1 MEEGGGGMSK
11 NPSFQFY
18 PGDWLSSQ
26 RVSLLTLEEEG
37 AYIRLLCYCWQ
48 HGNIPSDSVQLAR
61 LIGKGATVELAETVA
76 MMFQPK
82 RVKGGSALVHD
93 RLDVMK
99 EERAAWL
106 EKSRLGGIR
115 SGQARKKANETGE
128 IEAKGG
134 SSLVEDCLEPK
145 GNTSTSTSTSINSPP
160 FSENPTKKEVLAFA
174 DQIGLV
180 AWKAEDWWL
189 DMESKGWLAGKTEIR
204 NWQAGLTRIR
214 KYWEAD
220 GRPMA
225 HPGRNG
231 AASSRG
237 STPMPLWKRIE
248 VLRQNIETHPGNKE
262 STYYRQDNKKEK
274 EDFIQLRKALKT
286 LKEEERDAALSH

>member
-145 GNTSTSTSTSINSPP
+145 GNTSTSTSTSINPPPLVRTQPKKKCWLLLTRLVWWRGRQRIGGWTWSQKVGLREKPKSEIGRLASPE
-160 FSENPTKKEVLAFA
+160 SENTGKRTEGQWLIPAETGRHLQG
-174 DQIGLV
+174 DQPRCPFGKGL
-180 AWKAEDWWL
+180 
-189 DMESKGWLAGKTEIR
+189 R
-204 NWQAGLTRIR
+204 FC
-214 KYWEAD
+214 
-220 GRPMA
+220 GR
-225 HPGRNG
+225 
-231 AASSRG
+231 
-237 STPMPLWKRIE
+237 T
-248 VLRQNIETHPGNKE
+248 
-262 STYYRQDNKKEK
+262 
-274 EDFIQLRKALKT
+274 
-286 LKEEERDAALSH
+286 